1 MIKLKSPKE
10 IEKIKRASLIVA
22 QALDL
27 AATMMEPGIPTSE
40 VDHAV
45 DAFIRSRGG
54 RPAFK
59 GYGDPRKPFPTA
71 TCISID
77 EEVVHGI
84 PGSRKLETGM
94 IVGVDV
100 GVEIDGYFG
109 DSART
114 YPIGEVSE
122 EKKRLMAA
130 TRDALDLAI
139 KTIVPNVTH
148 LSDIG
153 HAVQS
158 RVEREGFSVVRDLV
172 GHGIGQHLHEEP
184 QIPNYGSPGRGVVLK
199 PGMVLA
205 IEPMINA
212 GTYAVKV
219 LRDGWT
225 VVTVDGKPSAH
236 YEHTVAILETGVER
250 LTIANAN

>member
-1 MIKLKSPKE
+1 
-10 IEKIKRASLIVA
+10 
-22 QALDL
+22 
-27 AATMMEPGIPTSE
+27 
-40 VDHAV
+40 
-45 DAFIRSRGG
+45 
-54 RPAFK
+54 
-59 GYGDPRKPFPTA
+59 
-71 TCISID
+71 
-77 EEVVHGI
+77 
-84 PGSRKLETGM
+84 
-94 IVGVDV
+94 
-100 GVEIDGYFG
+100 
-109 DSART
+109 
-114 YPIGEVSE
+114 
-122 EKKRLMAA
+122 MAA